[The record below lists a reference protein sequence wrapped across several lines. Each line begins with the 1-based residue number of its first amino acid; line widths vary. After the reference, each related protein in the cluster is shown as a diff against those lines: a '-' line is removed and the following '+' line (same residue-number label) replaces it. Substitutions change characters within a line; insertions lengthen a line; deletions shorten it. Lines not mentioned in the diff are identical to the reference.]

1 MAANTVANRDGRKF
15 NRSAAPFSE
24 RQARFVRSLLLG
36 GWLFLIVSLLVPWWD
51 FWPMHLDPCDG
62 QISCHH
68 REGTQ
73 VFWGSVVPLT
83 VLLLVGHSHELW
95 RRLCPLAFTSQLAAH
110 LGLQRRRLDGRGR
123 LVVPGVAPDSWL
135 GRHHVQLQWCL
146 FIAGLSLRLLML
158 NNTPQLLGLFL
169 LATLLAAVVVGWA
182 YHGKAWCQYVCPM
195 GPVQSVLTGPRSL
208 IGGSELAL
216 SRTRFPESMCVEL
229 HPNQSERKGCT
240 GCIRPCIDISAEDTY
255 WHGLVGK
262 RGLQFAWTSY
272 PGLVLAFFLLM
283 LEQMK
288 DLGQQH
294 NALADLRNGLWAFR
308 FDSVQRLFTP
318 LADERLL
325 ALPRLLSLP
334 ALLILGGLLSSVF
347 FLLLQRLMARR
358 LRRFLA
364 PIDVRRLARHR
375 TRLLATCCAVN
386 TFFYFSDPTLGLLGS
401 GPGWLLRLVVATV
414 SALWLQRHWWAA
426 KARESGLRSGASEA
440 TEPVDREAAPGGH
453 PA

>member
-1 MAANTVANRDGRKF
+1 MVGTTAATRDGRKV

-24 RQARFVRSLLLG
+24 RQAHFTRALLLG

-51 FWPMHLDPCDG
+51 LWPIHLDPCDG
-62 QISCHH
+62 QVNCHH

-95 RRLCPLAFTSQLAAH
+95 RRLCPLAFISQLAAR
-110 LGLQRRRLDGRGR
+110 LGLQRRRLDERGR
-123 LVVPGVAPDSWL
+123 MAVPGISPGSWL
-135 GRHHVQLQWCL
+135 GRHHVRLQWSL
-146 FIAGLSLRLLML
+146 FIAGLSLRLLLL

-195 GPVQSVLTGPRSL
+195 APVQSVLTGPRSL
-208 IGGSELAL
+208 IGHSELAL
-216 SRTRFPESMCVEL
+216 RRTKFPESMCVEL
-229 HPNQSERKGCT
+229 HPEKGERKGCT
-240 GCIRPCIDISAEDTY
+240 GCIRPCIDISAQDTY

-272 PGLVLAFFLLM
+272 PGLVLTFFLLM
-283 LEQMK
+283 LEQMR
-288 DLGQQH
+288 DLGQLH
-294 NALADLRNGLWAFR
+294 NPLADLRSGLWAYR
-308 FDSVQRLFTP
+308 FDSVKLLFTP

-325 ALPRLLSLP
+325 GVPRLVSMP
-334 ALLILGGLLSSVF
+334 ALLVLGGLLSSAF
-347 FLLLQRLMARR
+347 FLLLQKLMARQ
-358 LRRFLA
+358 LRRFLPPLEA
-364 PIDVRRLARHR
+364 RRLARHR
-375 TRLLATCCAVN
+375 TRLLATFSAVN

-414 SALWLQRHWWAA
+414 SALWLLRHWSAPE
-426 KARESGLRSGASEA
+426 ARENPFPRGAIGEI
-440 TEPVDREAAPGGH
+440 
-453 PA
+453 